1 MYMNYTIVYMHKLVH
16 ILPTSSEWMPTNNL
30 HVWDGINQQSGFQ
43 REGRDGGDGDGGGAA
58 VVDWERPGAEPQSRK
73 GNIRVWAMGWD
84 GSGYKWPGGLAW
96 RKIQLISP
104 LWGKKIRKVKSAESK
119 LKLDVNLDFVH
130 GVVVAYGCPWVT
142 HSWCKNTST
151 LCIFCILV

>member
-58 VVDWERPGAEPQSRK
+58 VVD
-73 GNIRVWAMGWD
+73 
-84 GSGYKWPGGLAW
+84 
-96 RKIQLISP
+96 
-104 LWGKKIRKVKSAESK
+104 
-119 LKLDVNLDFVH
+119 
-130 GVVVAYGCPWVT
+130 
-142 HSWCKNTST
+142 
-151 LCIFCILV
+151 